1 MAEYINNKVAFE
13 AGEWEMF
20 KLISS
25 TYLGKEYYFEQPD
38 GTVYSRLSGVYF
50 SSKEKA
56 VNEFLALIAEN

>member
-1 MAEYINNKVAFE
+1 MNDNSIFE
-13 AGEWEMF
+13 AGRWDMF

-38 GTVYSRLSGVYF
+38 GTVYSRLSGVHF

-56 VNEFLALIAEN
+56 INEFLKLIAEN